1 MKFKRFVRCP
11 YMCVV
16 FFFVSFFNLLHS
28 LAALA
33 DHAPPGSGAPTI
45 FPQPAGKS
53 IRCQLPCIRKHNQNT
68 RENAK
73 GEGEWGGSESVFRV
87 GVYRWGGRR
96 GRKARCQPKQPQYA
110 DDCKPIN
117 WQYAIDFID
126 NICLKC
132 HH

>member
-16 FFFVSFFNLLHS
+16 FFLFLFLIYYTPWQPWRTT
-28 LAALA
+28 
-33 DHAPPGSGAPTI
+33 PPGSGAPTI

-73 GEGEWGGSESVFRV
+73 GEGEWGGASVFRV